1 MCKMIILVIILNKNK
16 ILIIILIN
24 ELMNFDVLIK

>member
-1 MCKMIILVIILNKNK
+1 MCKMIILVMILNKNK

-24 ELMNFDVLIK
+24 ELMNVDVLIK

>member
-1 MCKMIILVIILNKNK
+1 MCKMIILVMILNKNK